1 MDLTYRNYCIESAV
15 GVVGPLSAAFLVNTF
30 FGRRWMMGLSAIVT
44 GAFLFA
50 YVAVNTPAASL
61 AFACVTGMLANF
73 GKYAYTFLVEYRRI

>member
-1 MDLTYRNYCIESAV
+1 
-15 GVVGPLSAAFLVNTF
+15 
-30 FGRRWMMGLSAIVT
+30 MMGLSAIVTT

-73 GKYAYTFLVEYRRI
+73 GKTIYLG